1 MFLVSDEDLVAVRR
15 AFMAGGHDG
24 ALAEVRRRY
33 LSLTDRTAP
42 QVLDWMLSRSTE
54 PRTDG

>member
-42 QVLDWMLSRSTE
+42 QVLDLACRV
-54 PRTDG
+54 PFGA

>member
-1 MFLVSDEDLVAVRR
+1 VRR

-42 QVLDWMLSRSTE
+42 QVLDLACRV
-54 PRTDG
+54 PFGA